1 MDYIRLFIYD
11 ILQMD
16 PSDIYTISFLVSVIL
31 FGFFFYNQRKDY
43 KESMTLL
50 SKYGKFFEKN
60 REYDKGQNSADGKP
74 HIKQVAVSGA
84 YLFELINDINDF
96 IDTCKG
102 SAQFSIIQNKTERR
116 LTLRYD
122 EATSKMTFPTH
133 RGLMGTFVGVF
144 FGLIFFLCASVG
156 PDGMTDEA
164 IHSLIMGVL
173 VSMATSFVGLIMSIK
188 LSTAAS
194 KARKAVDLDKNDFYE
209 FVQNKIMGEIDTSL
223 SDALASLHETVAT
236 FEPQFSHVI
245 AGFQQTFEQCTEA
258 FGDDFRTSVSTL
270 VTAVDRMGENM
281 DAVNQNVDL
290 LKDLVD
296 HMSSGEMV
304 EYMRSFTKATEQLK
318 VATSSLN
325 DFERAR
331 RMMLAA
337 TQEAINIQKSYNEFL
352 KAPISVAEK
361 VNTILS
367 RITRFEDNINKLGD
381 NIGSINMVSDSQVE
395 AIKNILEAIKKKH
408 KVALDFESTANTK
421 LEAYFNEQINLLSKM
436 YGIYNKHLQD
446 VYGQYDDLMD
456 EHIRD
461 IKARHQHFIDEINE
475 KFNLEVCRQEFAEL
489 RKIHVI
495 ENTTRKLE
503 EKTMDRAVLS
513 RKLDSIE
520 HKVDDI
526 KIPESK
532 GFFGGSSKNSSKENK
547 SSDAPIKK
555 GTAKPYEPSS
565 SKSAP
570 VEKEKSAKELL
581 HEMGL
586 DKEDNPVSTKT
597 KAPET
602 EQKSNPVNEDH
613 NDTESTRKKPWYKIW

>member
-1 MDYIRLFIYD
+1 MDLIREFIYD
-11 ILQMD
+11 TLKME
-16 PSDIYTISFLVSVIL
+16 PSDIYTISFWVSVIL
-31 FGFFFYNQRKDY
+31 FGYFFRKQRKDY

-50 SKYGKFFEKN
+50 TKYGKFFEKKSD
-60 REYDKGQNSADGKP
+60 YDKDQNCANGKP
-74 HIKQVAVSGA
+74 HIKQVAVYDA

-116 LTLRYD
+116 ITLRYD
-122 EATSKMTFPTH
+122 EATSKMSFPTH

-144 FGLIFFLCASVG
+144 IGLIFFLFASIG

-164 IHSLIMGVL
+164 IHSLISGVL
-173 VSMATSFVGLIMSIK
+173 VSMSTSFFGLLMSIS
-188 LSTAAS
+188 LSTAVS
-194 KARKAVDLDKNDFYE
+194 NARKAVDLDKNEFYE

-245 AGFQQTFEQCTEA
+245 AGFQETFEQCTEA

-270 VTAVDRMGENM
+270 VTAVDRMGANM
-281 DAVNQNVDL
+281 DAVNKNVDL
-290 LKDLVD
+290 LKELVD

-304 EYMRSFTKATEQLK
+304 HYMRSFSNATEQLK

-395 AIKNILEAIKKKH
+395 AIKNILEAIRKKH

-421 LEAYFNEQINLLSKM
+421 LEAYFTEQINLLSKM
-436 YGIYNKHLQD
+436 YGTYNKHLQD
-446 VYGQYDDLMD
+446 VYGQYDELLD
-456 EHIRD
+456 EHIKD
-461 IKARHQHFIDEINE
+461 IKARHQHFIDEINKRFDIE
-475 KFNLEVCRQEFAEL
+475 ECRQEFAEL
-489 RKIHVI
+489 KKIHLI

-503 EKTMDRAVLS
+503 ERTMDRTVLS

-520 HKVDDI
+520 RKVDDI
-526 KIPESK
+526 KVPESK
-532 GFFGGSSKNSSKENK
+532 GIFGGSSKPKNDDEEWKKKAEKMRKEQEEQDRLLK
-547 SSDAPIKK
+547 QQEAKIKK
-555 GTAKPYEPSS
+555 LEEEKQKADQKDNGKESEPTSEAS
-565 SKSAP
+565 
-570 VEKEKSAKELL
+570 VEEPK
-581 HEMGL
+581 
-586 DKEDNPVSTKT
+586 KT
-597 KAPET
+597 GFFG
-602 EQKSNPVNEDH
+602 
-613 NDTESTRKKPWYKIW
+613 RIFGR